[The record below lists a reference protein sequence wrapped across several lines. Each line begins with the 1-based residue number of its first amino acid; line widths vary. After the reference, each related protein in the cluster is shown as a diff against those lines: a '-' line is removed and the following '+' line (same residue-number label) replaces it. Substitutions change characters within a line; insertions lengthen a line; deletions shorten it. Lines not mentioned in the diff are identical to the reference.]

1 MPSYSMVAAAP
12 QMTYAAPM
20 TTAYAAPMQY
30 AAPVTTAYAAPMVQE
45 TVAYAQPTYTTA
57 MPMAAAN
64 IGGAF
69 VVGQDLN
76 QDGIPDALQ
85 QPMQYAYAQPTYI
98 Q

>member
-1 MPSYSMVAAAP
+1 
-12 QMTYAAPM
+12 MTY
-20 TTAYAAPMQY
+20 MQQPQY
-30 AAPVTTAYAAPMVQE
+30 TTAYAAPMVQE
-45 TVAYAQPTYTTA
+45 YAYAQPAAYTTA

-64 IGGAF
+64 YGGAV

-85 QPMQYAYAQPTYI
+85 QPVQYVYAQPTYI